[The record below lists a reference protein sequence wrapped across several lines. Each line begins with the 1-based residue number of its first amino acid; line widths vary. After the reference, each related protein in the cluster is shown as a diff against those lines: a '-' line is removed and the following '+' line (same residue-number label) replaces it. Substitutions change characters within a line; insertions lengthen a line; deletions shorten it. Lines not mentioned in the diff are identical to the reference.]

1 MKLACSQQTFES
13 SSNIK
18 SHKNPPSGS
27 RVVSIRADMTT
38 PIAAFRNSANAP
50 KSLSHL
56 LKVKELL
63 RPECRPYNG
72 RFARNFSTPSA
83 LPSVTPAFP
92 EIEQWAVSYQRLSGN
107 VIPVLNHALHQ
118 THMGAM
124 VAWLHAFVTSALYAT
139 NHYNNHT
146 ALQSEQNASES
157 AAKPFIRTV

>member
-38 PIAAFRNSANAP
+38 PIAAFRNSANAH